1 MLKNFSKIWWRIAGS
16 NRWPPECKSGALPAE
31 LIPLIKMVGR
41 ERLELSTPPLSRVC
55 SNQLSYRPFC
65 WMNSFT
71 NIRDK
76 EEKRGRLQCTM
87 LSDSSKVN
95 FRTVLRKEVIQP
107 QVPLR
112 LPCYDF
118 IPVTSCT
125 LGPCL
130 LVTQVGADTSGATG
144 SHDVTGG
151 VYKTRERIHRSTLI
165 YDY

>member
-1 MLKNFSKIWWRIAGS
+1 MGFPIRKFSDQNLHTAPRNLSQYITSFIGFQCQGIHQTPLNAWFMHRKNFSVLIEFLNLWKINFSQGYKKYWYKLTMWKNFSKIWWRIAGS

-76 EEKRGRLQCTM
+76 EEKRGRLLCT
-87 LSDSSKVN
+87 
-95 FRTVLRKEVIQP
+95 
-107 QVPLR
+107 
-112 LPCYDF
+112 C
-118 IPVTSCT
+118 
-125 LGPCL
+125 
-130 LVTQVGADTSGATG
+130 
-144 SHDVTGG
+144 
-151 VYKTRERIHRSTLI
+151 
-165 YDY
+165 